1 MTNVTET
8 TILQRMASFCSV
20 KEYCIR
26 DIRQKIKATD
36 LSDEAC
42 ERIID
47 RLCSERFL
55 DEERYT
61 RAFVKDKLRFS
72 KWGRIKI
79 RYELQKKEI
88 PAALIQEVLGEIDE
102 TNYRSILK
110 EILQQKRKNTRAKTD
125 RELFAK
131 LYRFAA
137 GRGFESP
144 LISSCLKEILN
155 TDTDETDFA

>member
-1 MTNVTET
+1 MTNTTET

-42 ERIID
+42 ERIIN
-47 RLCSERFL
+47 RLCTEKFI
-55 DEERYT
+55 DEKRYT
-61 RAFVKDKLRFS
+61 QAFVRDKLRFS

-88 PAALIQEVLGEIDE
+88 PAALIQQVLGDIDE
-102 TNYRSILK
+102 TAYRKILK
-110 EILQQKRKNTRAKTD
+110 EILLQKKKTTRAKTD
-125 RELFAK
+125 RELFVK
-131 LYRFAA
+131 LYRFGA

-144 LISSCLKEILN
+144 LISSCLKELLN
-155 TDTDETDFA
+155 TDADETDFE